1 MAELDNGFAKVCLVD
16 AFVYGRPSLN
26 LIGEGLL
33 IFLFF
38 VSILLTLQGICLE
51 C

>member
-1 MAELDNGFAKVCLVD
+1 MAELDSGFAKVCLVD

-33 IFLFF
+33 IFLIFC
-38 VSILLTLQGICLE
+38 VKSINIAGDLP
-51 C
+51 

>member
-1 MAELDNGFAKVCLVD
+1 MAGLDSGFAKVCLVD

-26 LIGEGLL
+26 LIVEGLL
-33 IFLFF
+33 IFLIFA
-38 VSILLTLQGICLE
+38 SSLSTLQGICLE